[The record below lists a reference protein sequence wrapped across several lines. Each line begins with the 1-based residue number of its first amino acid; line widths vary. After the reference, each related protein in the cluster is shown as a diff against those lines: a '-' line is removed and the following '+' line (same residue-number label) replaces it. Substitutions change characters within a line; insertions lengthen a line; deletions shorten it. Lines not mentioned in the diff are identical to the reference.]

1 MKGKRKILFQIGIVV
16 FVVFFLII
24 VITEYVVYSQ
34 NTNIYLTAK
43 NEMINKDLETIEEN
57 LYAVTTNKIVE
68 YIAGDT
74 KNINGELSDTE
85 YEWLYDQEEIWEDRK
100 TDEGRDRYDRF
111 FEGLDEEHKIIIAK
125 HDCNLLS
132 TMLWT
137 TAYEKGYD
145 DVYIIRPVN
154 RKEAVVLSYDSFAEI
169 KEKYKKRLVNYLE
182 YN

>member
-43 NEMINKDLETIEEN
+43 NEMIDKDLETIEEN

-74 KNINGELSDTE
+74 KNINGDLSEAERD
-85 YEWLYDQEEIWEDRK
+85 WLYSQEELWEDHK
-100 TDEGRDRYDRF
+100 TDDGWY
-111 FEGLDEEHKIIIAK
+111 
-125 HDCNLLS
+125 N
-132 TMLWT
+132 
-137 TAYEKGYD
+137 AY
-145 DVYIIRPVN
+145 
-154 RKEAVVLSYDSFAEI
+154 
-169 KEKYKKRLVNYLE
+169 
-182 YN
+182 

>member
-57 LYAVTTNKIVE
+57 LYAVTTNKIVK

-111 FEGLDEEHKIIIAK
+111 F
-125 HDCNLLS
+125 
-132 TMLWT
+132 
-137 TAYEKGYD
+137 
-145 DVYIIRPVN
+145 
-154 RKEAVVLSYDSFAEI
+154 
-169 KEKYKKRLVNYLE
+169 
-182 YN
+182 